1 MEISNS
7 LREKLTNLTK
17 FLTDKKVIV
26 AFSGGVDS
34 SLLAFL
40 SNKHA
45 IKTLLVIG
53 SSTLFSDKEIREASE
68 FAERYDIPYLII
80 EVDPLEDE
88 LFSENPPNR
97 CYYCKKLLYSEIL
110 NIKDQ
115 NNYDMVIDGTNISEL
130 EGHRPGYRALQEL
143 DISVPYV
150 NFNLGKEDIRTLSK
164 YFGLSLHA
172 KPANACFATRI
183 EYGLSITNELMGR
196 IKSAE
201 NFLRD
206 RFNLIQLRVRHHHG
220 NLARIEVLKDELLN
234 ICNQETFS
242 IIEDKFKELG
252 FTYVTIDL
260 GGFKSGSMDRNLD
273 I

>member
-7 LREKLTNLTK
+7 LREKLINLTH

-40 SNKHA
+40 SDKYA

-53 SSTLFSDKEIREASE
+53 SSSLFSDKEIREASE
-68 FAERYDIPYLII
+68 FAEEYDIPYLII
-80 EVDPLEDE
+80 EIDPLEDE
-88 LFSENPPNR
+88 LFSKNPPNR

-115 NNYDMVIDGTNISEL
+115 NNYDIVIDGTNISEL
-130 EGHRPGYRALQEL
+130 KGHRPGFKALQEL
-143 DISVPYV
+143 DISTPYV
-150 NFNLGKEDIRTLSK
+150 TFKMGKEDIRTLSK
-164 YFGLSLHA
+164 YYGLSLHS
-172 KPANACFATRI
+172 KPTNACFATRI

-196 IKSAE
+196 IQSAE
-201 NFLRD
+201 TFLKD
-206 RFNLIQLRVRHHHG
+206 KFNLSQLRVRHHHG
-220 NLARIEVLKDELLN
+220 NLARIAVLNNELLN
-234 ICNQETFS
+234 ICNQENFS
-242 IIEDKFKELG
+242 LIEDKLKELG

-273 I
+273 V